1 MMEAHARL
9 SRKAA
14 ADAVLSSKQTNTT
27 QVSPA
32 IQDAALLSW
41 KHAHLKK
48 KKRYFEL
55 EGCMY
60 FKNALA
66 FIYPTKQ
73 QLDISL

>member
-14 ADAVLSSKQTNTT
+14 ADAVLSRKQTNTT

-48 KKRYFEL
+48 KKKGTL
-55 EGCMY
+55 NLKGACTL
-60 FKNALA
+60 KIL
-66 FIYPTKQ
+66 
-73 QLDISL
+73 